1 LPGVIRIYGLLP
13 SVQRSRWVKADIL
26 HCTPHARLT
35 PIADICSALAH
46 VCYGPIADIFLFDY
60 LVSTREQRRRH
71 VEAYCLRSLKVDDK
85 LVFGR
90 RLHRK
95 VGRLLA
101 L

>member
-1 LPGVIRIYGLLP
+1 MAEFIDEDDLKTFDGWLRYQAIDPITLPPEQLENWRRVYEEAKG
-13 SVQRSRWVKADIL
+13 
-26 HCTPHARLT
+26 
-35 PIADICSALAH
+35 
-46 VCYGPIADIFLFDY
+46 LFDY